1 MSWKLAF
8 ETWGGCL
15 TRRDGAKDIA
25 EHISATA
32 VNDTNVLG
40 EVKRESEAR
49 SKLRCHTFSVHVN
62 LHCSPR
68 CQPPTA
74 PIKALNQK
82 ERYKTARND
91 LT

>member
-8 ETWGGCL
+8 ETWGDCL
-15 TRRDGAKDIA
+15 TRRDGAEDIA

-40 EVKRESEAR
+40 EEGVRSQKPEA
-49 SKLRCHTFSVHVN
+49 SSSATFSAHVN

-74 PIKALNQK
+74 PIKALNQ
-82 ERYKTARND
+82 
-91 LT
+91 